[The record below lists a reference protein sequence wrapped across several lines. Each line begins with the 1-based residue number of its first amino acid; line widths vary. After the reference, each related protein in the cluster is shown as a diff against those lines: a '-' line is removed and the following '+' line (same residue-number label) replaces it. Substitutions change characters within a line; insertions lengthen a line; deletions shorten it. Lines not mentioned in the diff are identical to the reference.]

1 MGTTRYQNLDWQ
13 NSYKNVNHPDPSAA
27 QDVATK
33 NYVDTVARGLK
44 YKTVRARTTANI
56 TIATALNSGD
66 SIDGVTLAN
75 GDLVLVD
82 SQTTASE
89 DGIYTVAASPAR
101 STGPNGL
108 SAGDDAT
115 GLAVSVAEGTLNGNK
130 TFVQTA
136 EPAIVGTDGL
146 TFGQL
151 GGSAGLTTAGS
162 GLTESPAGTVNVA
175 ATDTSLTVNADDVG
189 VNLNT
194 TGGLETSSG
203 VRVKLDGATL
213 TRGANGM
220 KVTTPVDTSVHAR
233 WFEASGAA
241 SAGTTIT
248 QAHGLAKR
256 QMLVKVYLKTSSDT
270 KDEDVTDGV
279 KIEIDTTNIVVT
291 FGASQ
296 ADRSLFRIV
305 WVG

>member
-1 MGTTRYQNLDWQ
+1 MSKPKYQNSDWQ
-13 NSYKNVNHPDPSAA
+13 NAFKNINHPDPSAA

-33 NYVDTVARGLK
+33 NYVDTVARGLR

-66 SIDGVTLAN
+66 IIDGVTLAN

-82 SQTTASE
+82 SQSTPAE
-89 DGIYTVAASPAR
+89 DGIYEVAASPAR
-101 STGPNGL
+101 ATGPNGL
-108 SAGDDAT
+108 LAGDDAR
-115 GLAVSVAEGTLNGNK
+115 GLAVSVAEGTANGDK

-151 GGSAGLTTAGS
+151 GGGSSGLSTAGT
-162 GLTESPAGTVNVA
+162 GLLESPAGTVNFVSG
-175 ATDTSLTVNADDVG
+175 DTSMTVNADDAV

-203 VRVKLDGATL
+203 VRVKLDGASL
-213 TRGANGM
+213 TRGADGL

-233 WFEASGAA
+233 WGTALGPA

-248 QAHGLAKR
+248 QAHGFGHKELIVQVKR
-256 QMLVKVYLKTSSDT
+256 ESDMLDI
-270 KDEDVTDGV
+270 TDGV
-279 KIEIDTTNIVVT
+279 EITTDATNIVVT

-296 ADRSLFRIV
+296 ADRSAFRLV